1 MVLLDYPNKTA
12 PNKVYLMQ
20 ENNPD
25 PLYESVY
32 QEENLKLANFID
44 AYLAYSPAGEVKGQL
59 VYVNYGSKQDFEL
72 LADDSSE
79 YYTNVTGKICITRYG
94 QIFRGN
100 KAKNAEDAGKLL
112 KYFLFQI
119 CAYKN
124 MILSLCLLIQ
134 DFFFFFCLMAI

>member
-32 QEENLKLANFID
+32 QEENLRKSENFID
-44 AYLAYSPAGEVKGQL
+44 AYLAYSPDGQVTGQL

-112 KYFLFQI
+112 KCILFPIVYKVTSDSKKPLHI
-119 CAYKN
+119 CY
-124 MILSLCLLIQ
+124 SIQ
-134 DFFFFFCLMAI
+134 